1 MSLLKSFF
9 AISNAFKYTP
19 DGGRVSVRMEDAG
32 DCVNIKVRD
41 NGIGVP
47 KEDIPRLFERFYR
60 VEKARTSDTG
70 GTGLGLAIAKEIVEA
85 HGGTITIKSKQ
96 NVGTEVTIILPKR
109 TKLQSSI

>member
-1 MSLLKSFF
+1 METG
-9 AISNAFKYTP
+9 AEHIS
-19 DGGRVSVRMEDAG
+19 
-32 DCVNIKVRD
+32 IKVRD

-60 VEKARTSDTG
+60 VEKARASDTG

-109 TKLQSSI
+109 TKLQSTT